1 MLLAKLN
8 NQSKENYHL
17 RLEHQ
22 RLAKEIY
29 DLKQFCREERE
40 KQRIAFDQR
49 LASIERCKKI
59 ERKLK

>member
-1 MLLAKLN
+1 MLLDKLN
-8 NQSKENYHL
+8 NQRKENHHL

-40 KQRIAFDQR
+40 RQRNAFD
-49 LASIERCKKI
+49 
-59 ERKLK
+59 